1 MNEFLKRTWAEI
13 DIDNIEHN
21 FSVCKQIA
29 KQGVSLMGV
38 IKADAYGHGAQVYA
52 KVLSE
57 MGCEWFAVSN
67 LEEALEIRRA
77 GVDTPI
83 LILGYTPP
91 EKASELAYN
100 NISQAVFDYPYA
112 LKLSECASRQNVQV
126 NIHLKIDTGMTRIGF
141 LYQDN
146 IADGDSIEQM
156 VGVCK
161 MPGLYPQGVFQN
173 FASADEGEHGEVY
186 TRLQYDLFLDAVR
199 RLEGEGIHFE
209 IRHCCNSAATTEYR
223 EMQLDACRV
232 GICIYGLKSSKEVKN
247 QDDLKPVMSL
257 KTIVST
263 VKVIDSGTTVSYGR
277 TFTADKPMKIAVVA
291 IGYADGYPR
300 ILSDAGARM
309 IVNGQYAPVVGRICM
324 DMCMLDVTD
333 IKDVKDGDIVTVMGV
348 DAASGKEISADELA
362 EKAQT
367 INYEITCSVSKR
379 VPRVYLKNGKKQS
392 VKNYIS

>member
-1 MNEFLKRTWAEI
+1 MATEGDEEKHMEYRKPVPIPFKPLPDLRLDYREPRVDRTGRHGIMRIATWNVLNRHEDFIERFEQCCRFLYMEDVDVAMLQEIPLEFRRDARDAAFRSGFTLTVSSMGS
-13 DIDNIEHN
+13 DGNDLD
-21 FSVCKQIA
+21 SVPGI
-29 KQGVSLMGV
+29 L
-38 IKADAYGHGAQVYA
+38 IRRDAYIVPRHMEEYGA
-52 KVLSE
+52 
-57 MGCEWFAVSN
+57 
-67 LEEALEIRRA
+67 
-77 GVDTPI
+77 D
-83 LILGYTPP
+83 
-91 EKASELAYN
+91 
-100 NISQAVFDYPYA
+100 D
-112 LKLSECASRQNVQV
+112 
-126 NIHLKIDTGMTRIGF
+126 
-141 LYQDN
+141 
-146 IADGDSIEQM
+146 
-156 VGVCK
+156 
-161 MPGLYPQGVFQN
+161 
-173 FASADEGEHGEVY
+173 GEHGEVY

-309 IVNGQYAPVVGRICM
+309 IVNGQYAPVIGRICM

-333 IKDVKDGDIVTVMGV
+333 IENVKDGDIVTVMGV

-367 INYEITCSVSKR
+367 INYEITCYVSKR